1 MVAETPSEMGHIDWT
16 VFAISISCLALLF
29 GLSAIKSKWIK
40 IVPPQLIVVIVGAL
54 IGQFCH
60 LDHKFL
66 VHAPAN
72 PFEHGI
78 VLPDFPALFADHT
91 IWGAIFSCLLLLA
104 FVDGTESLATIHAVD
119 RLDPFHRK
127 SSPDRTLFAMGV
139 SNICSS
145 LIGGLTIIPGIIKS
159 TTCIVSGA
167 RTAWINFYNAIFLIL
182 FLVLGSGLIDLIPL
196 GALSAVLVHIGYKLA
211 GPHKWRYISS
221 VGKEQLCIFISTIL
235 VTLKVDLLLG
245 IFTGMFVKLL
255 IVMIYAARVAKSNGQ
270 KKLTVRAAIHAI
282 FKNPVAESKLE
293 GDTFNVKLNGPLT
306 CFNSLWLRKVLD
318 HVPSEAKLVRIDLGE
333 NVTLIDHSINLYLHT
348 QKSDLARA
356 GVAMEISGIEQMHGN
371 SDEPTALR
379 FKVSS
384 DESLVPQA

>member
-1 MVAETPSEMGHIDWT
+1 
-16 VFAISISCLALLF
+16 
-29 GLSAIKSKWIK
+29 
-40 IVPPQLIVVIVGAL
+40 
-54 IGQFCH
+54 
-60 LDHKFL
+60 
-66 VHAPAN
+66 
-72 PFEHGI
+72 
-78 VLPDFPALFADHT
+78 
-91 IWGAIFSCLLLLA
+91 
-104 FVDGTESLATIHAVD
+104 
-119 RLDPFHRK
+119 
-127 SSPDRTLFAMGV
+127 
-139 SNICSS
+139 
-145 LIGGLTIIPGIIKS
+145 
-159 TTCIVSGA
+159 
-167 RTAWINFYNAIFLIL
+167 LIL